1 MLKVVLLLALLMAP
15 DPVVSSIIYV
25 TQHSHDPCP
34 HNYDKCTTL
43 SDFILPTENTS
54 LIFSNGYHS
63 LDHNLTISDL
73 SSFILSIEKDR
84 NMKPRIGCQPSV
96 RLSFSSLASVQIN
109 GLDLSECVEIEIRN
123 VTKFEL
129 VSVNS
134 HGVLISEQASALIV
148 HQSNVSLIESTFTH
162 FRGSIWAGT
171 VIERQTYLARAKLA
185 RASVGGVIIAISSE
199 VHILN
204 CVFQSNSA
212 DGGGALYIEPSSN
225 VTIKNTIF
233 ANHSTSFGGVI
244 LVDGGNISITDSSF
258 VGNTLLNSKA
268 IKITKGGVIQAL
280 MSQIVIHY
288 SIFSSNTAHYGA
300 VIISEESDIELHRS
314 NFINNSAIRYG
325 GVGFF
330 IKCEI
335 VICQSFFEKNIAK
348 KQSGVLNVGKSNLTI
363 NNSFFHS
370 NEAKSLGG
378 VGVIWKSNISISNS
392 TFYGNK
398 AYTGGALLLDKG
410 SSLYMTELA
419 LFENNSA
426 HYGGAI
432 QIHYSSFECVCKL
445 SFFKNAATWGVA
457 KIFRS
462 TGYINGTVSF
472 KYNSGSLLSIDS
484 DITIHASDRAVFEFN
499 FPDNSITNFTGIRE
513 GGGITSILSAI
524 TIKGHCIFTNNTAL
538 NGGGLLATSSRIEI
552 YDKFIVSEN
561 IATDTGGGMYLYHSN
576 VIVHV
581 HSNIS
586 ISSNQA
592 HHRGGGIH
600 LVSFSVI
607 AVERFYKTK
616 LIGHVHITSNKAKLG
631 GGVYMEGSSK
641 LYITT
646 ENRALS
652 FRDNEAEVGGAI
664 YVSDETNNGTCT
676 SSENNITP
684 TSDSDCFFQSIA
696 FPKKIKKLIKDLVSF
711 SGNTAKWSGSIL
723 YGGLL
728 DRCTISVVDRKG
740 YLKVMYSSQPYFAD
754 NQFNFTSSS
763 AVRLCFCKDNHS
775 DVDCSFQPDAVNVK
789 RGEDFNLHIAA
800 VDHVNHTLSDVTI
813 HGYLTHK
820 DGRLGKGMKSQVT
833 TSLNCTTLTY
843 RAYTA
848 LDLSQEILTMYPEG
862 PCKDAEKSHRQ
873 IQINLLPC
881 TCPIGFEESKSSSR
895 TVWCKCVCH
904 HQLKNIVANCDSS
917 TYLIYRKGDF
927 WMTPFNVSGTTSFFV
942 FQYCPFDYCLP
953 ATANVSINLK
963 ARDGVDAQCNH
974 NRSGILCSACRP
986 GLSLSLGSSRC
997 IDCPRYWPAFTV
1009 TLTISALI
1017 AGIILTFAVLML
1029 NLTVAAGT
1037 LNAVVFYAN
1046 VVAANKSI
1054 LSAFQERNV
1063 LTVLLAWLNL
1073 DLGLDVCYYKG
1084 LDTYTKTWIDFFFSF
1099 YINVLVI
1106 SVILVC
1112 KYSDKFAAFIGKR
1125 NPVATLAT
1133 LILFSYA
1140 KLLQNIITVVSF
1152 AVLKYPDNSS
1162 TIVWRPDASM
1172 IYLNGKHIPLFM
1184 MALILLVIGIMYTI
1198 VLFLWQWLLPLSG
1211 FKIFNWVQNTKILS
1225 FMDAYHAPYTPRN
1238 RYWTGLLLIARV
1250 ILYTVSAINVSGEPG
1265 INLLSVIVVVACLFI
1280 LKFKLYKKWTINV
1293 LETAIY
1299 FDLILLC
1306 TGKFYILLSNKE
1318 TEDHIILESISA
1330 SIVIF
1335 MFFCVLI
1342 HHTISN
1348 TPMKR
1353 CYRWV
1358 LNHFQSAR
1366 RTIFIPSNLSSPL
1379 LQNEQESTNNKY
1391 SSSHNPVTFS
1401 VVEFSRP
1408 APSDD
1413 QIRNEEEESNLT

>member
-1 MLKVVLLLALLMAP
+1 MLKVVLLLLALLMVP
-15 DPVVSSIIYV
+15 HSVVSSIIYV

-43 SDFILPTENTS
+43 SDFISPTENTW

-73 SSFILSIEKDR
+73 PSFILSIENNR

-96 RLSFSSLASVQIN
+96 RMSFFSLASVRIN
-109 GLDLSECVEIEIRN
+109 SLDLSECVEIKIRN
-123 VTKFEL
+123 VTRFEL

-134 HGVLISEQASALIV
+134 HGVLSEQASALIV
-148 HQSNVSLIESTFTH
+148 HQSSVSLIESTFTH
-162 FRGSIWAGT
+162 FRGSIWAST

-185 RASVGGVIIAISSE
+185 HASVGGVIIAISSE
-199 VHILN
+199 VRILN

-225 VTIKNTIF
+225 VTIKNTSF
-233 ANHSTSFGGVI
+233 TNHSTSFGGVI

-258 VGNTLLNSKA
+258 VGNTLCNSKA
-268 IKITKGGVIQAL
+268 IKITKGGVIQAF
-280 MSQIVIHY
+280 MSQIVINY
-288 SIFSSNTAHYGA
+288 SIFSSNTAHFGA
-300 VIISEESDIELHRS
+300 VIMSKESDIELHS
-314 NFINNSAIRYG
+314 TNFINNSAIRCG
-325 GVGFF
+325 GVGYFH
-330 IKCEI
+330 KCEI

-348 KQSGVLNVGKSNLTI
+348 KKSGGVLNADESHLTI
-363 NNSFFHS
+363 NNSIFHS
-370 NEAKSLGG
+370 NKAKLLGG
-378 VGVIWKSNISISNS
+378 VGVIQRSNTSISNS

-398 AYTGGALLLDKG
+398 AHTGGALLLNKG

-419 LFENNSA
+419 SFETNSA
-426 HYGGAI
+426 SRGVVAI
-432 QIHYSSFECVCKL
+432 L
-445 SFFKNAATWGVA
+445 
-457 KIFRS
+457 RS
-462 TGYINGTVSF
+462 TGYINGTILF

-484 DITIHASDRAVFEFN
+484 DITIFASDRAVFEFN
-499 FPDNSITNFTGIRE
+499 HPDNSITNYTGLRE
-513 GGGITSILSAI
+513 GGGITSILSLV

-552 YDKFIVSEN
+552 YDKFIVSGN
-561 IATDTGGGMYLYHSN
+561 IATDTGGGMYLYHSD

-581 HSNIS
+581 HGNIS

-600 LVSFSVI
+600 LVSSSVI
-607 AVERFYKTK
+607 AVERFYKKK
-616 LIGHVHITSNKAKLG
+616 LIGHVYITSNKAKLG
-631 GGVYMEGSSK
+631 GGICMDESSK
-641 LYITT
+641 LYIKTD
-646 ENRALS
+646 NRALS
-652 FRDNEAEVGGAI
+652 FRYNEAELGGAI

-696 FPKKIKKLIKDLVSF
+696 FTKKSKKLIEDLVWF
-711 SGNTAKWSGSIL
+711 SGNTAKRSGGIL

-728 DRCTISVVDRKG
+728 DRCTINVFDEKA
-740 YLKVMYSSQPYFAD
+740 YTKIMYSSQPNFVD
-754 NQFNFTSSS
+754 NLLNFTSSS

-800 VDHVNHTLSDVTI
+800 VDHVEHTLSDVTI

-820 DGRLGKGMKSQVT
+820 DGRLGIGMKSQVT
-833 TSLNCTTLTY
+833 TSLKCTTLTY
-843 RAYTA
+843 RAYTI

-873 IQINLLPC
+873 IQINFLPC
-881 TCPIGFEESKSSSR
+881 TCPIGFEESKSSSS
-895 TVWCKCVCH
+895 TVSCKCVCH
-904 HQLKNIVANCDSS
+904 HQLENIVANCDSS
-917 TYLIYRKGDF
+917 THLIYRKSDF

-953 ATANVSINLK
+953 ATVNVSINLK
-963 ARDGVDAQCNH
+963 AQDGVDAQCNH
-974 NRSGILCSACRP
+974 NRSGILCRACRP

-997 IDCPRYWPAFTV
+997 IDCPPYWPAFTV
-1009 TLTISALI
+1009 ALTISALI
-1017 AGIILTFAVLML
+1017 AGIILTSAVLML

-1084 LDTYTKTWIDFFFSF
+1084 LDTYAKTWIDFFFSF
-1099 YINVLVI
+1099 YINVLVV

-1162 TIVWRPDASM
+1162 TIVWRPDASIM
-1172 IYLNGKHIPLFM
+1172 YLNGKHIPLFM
-1184 MALILLVIGIMYTI
+1184 LALIVFVIGITYTI

-1211 FKIFNWVQNTKILS
+1211 FKIFNWVQNTKISS

-1250 ILYTVSAINVSGEPG
+1250 ILYTVSAVNVSGEPG
-1265 INLLSVIVVVACLFI
+1265 INLLSVIVVVALLFI
-1280 LKFKLYKKWTINV
+1280 LKFKLYKKWTIDF
-1293 LETAIY
+1293 LETTIY
-1299 FDLILLC
+1299 VNLILLC
-1306 TGKFYILLSNKE
+1306 TGKIYILLSNKE
-1318 TEDHIILESISA
+1318 SEDHVILESISA
-1330 SIVIF
+1330 SVVIF
-1335 MFFCVLI
+1335 TFFCVLI
-1342 HHTISN
+1342 HHVISN

-1366 RTIFIPSNLSSPL
+1366 QTILIPNLSSPL
-1379 LQNEQESTNNKY
+1379 LQNEQESTNKY
-1391 SSSHNPVTFS
+1391 SSSPNPVTFS
-1401 VVEFSRP
+1401 VVEFSKP

-1413 QIRNEEEESNLT
+1413 KLSNEEEESNLT

>member
-1 MLKVVLLLALLMAP
+1 MLKVVLLLALLMVP
-15 DPVVSSIIYV
+15 DPVVSLIIYV

-73 SSFILSIEKDR
+73 SSFILSIENNR
-84 NMKPRIGCQPSV
+84 NMKPRLGCQPFV
-96 RLSFSSLASVQIN
+96 RMSFSSLASVQIN
-109 GLDLSECVEIEIRN
+109 GLHLSGCVEMEIRN

-129 VSVNS
+129 ISVNS
-134 HGVLISEQASALIV
+134 HGVLSEQASALIA

-162 FRGSIWAGT
+162 FRGSIWALPST
-171 VIERQTYLARAKLA
+171 VTKHQPSLTH
-185 RASVGGVIIAISSE
+185 ASVGGVMIIVSSE

-204 CVFQSNSA
+204 CVFQSNTA

-225 VTIKNTIF
+225 VTIKNTLF
-233 ANHSTSFGGVI
+233 TNHSTSFGGVI
-244 LVDGGNISITDSSF
+244 LVDGGNISINDSSF
-258 VGNTLLNSKA
+258 VDNTLFNSNPR
-268 IKITKGGVIQAL
+268 KITKGGVIQAFI
-280 MSQIVIHY
+280 SQIAIHY
-288 SIFSSNTAHYGA
+288 SNFSSNTAHYGA
-300 VIISEESDIELHRS
+300 VIISEESDIELRRS
-314 NFINNSAIRYG
+314 NFINNSAIRCG
-325 GVGFF
+325 GVGYFSE
-330 IKCEI
+330 CVI

-348 KQSGVLNVGKSNLTI
+348 KKSGGVLNVDKSHLTI
-363 NNSFFHS
+363 NNSFFLS
-370 NEAKSLGG
+370 NEAKGFGG
-378 VGVIWKSNISISNS
+378 VGVIWRSNTSISNS

-398 AYTGGALLLDKG
+398 AHIGGALLLDQG

-419 LFENNSA
+419 LFENN
-426 HYGGAI
+426 
-432 QIHYSSFECVCKL
+432 
-445 SFFKNAATWGVA
+445 AASWGVVT
-457 KIFRS
+457 ILQS
-462 TGYINGTVSF
+462 TGYINGTILF
-472 KYNSGSLLSIDS
+472 KFNSGSLLSINS
-484 DITIHASDRAVFEFN
+484 DVTIFASDRAVFEFN
-499 FPDNSITNFTGIRE
+499 HPDNSITNFTGIRE
-513 GGGITSILSAI
+513 GGGITSIHSAI
-524 TIKGHCIFTNNTAL
+524 TIKGHCTFTNNTAL

-552 YDKFIVSEN
+552 YDKFTVSEN
-561 IATDTGGGMYLYHSN
+561 IATDTGGGMYLYHSD
-576 VIVHV
+576 VSVHV

-592 HHRGGGIH
+592 YHRGGGIH
-600 LVSFSVI
+600 LVSSSVI
-607 AVERFYKTK
+607 AVERFYIMKK
-616 LIGHVHITSNKAKLG
+616 LFGHVYIISNEAKLG
-631 GGVYMEGSSK
+631 GGVCMEESSK

-652 FRDNEAEVGGAI
+652 FRDNEAELGGAI

-676 SSENNITP
+676 SSENNVTP
-684 TSDSDCFFQSIA
+684 TSDSDCFFQSTA
-696 FPKKIKKLIKDLVSF
+696 FTKKVLIEDLVSF
-711 SGNTAKWSGSIL
+711 SDNTAKWSGSIL

-728 DRCTISVVDRKG
+728 DRCTINLFDGKG
-740 YLKVMYSSQPYFAD
+740 YLKVMYSSQPNFVD
-754 NQFNFTSSS
+754 NLLNFTSSS
-763 AVRLCFCKDNHS
+763 AVRLCFCKDNNS
-775 DVDCSFQPDAVNVK
+775 EVDCSFQPDAVNVK

-800 VDHVNHTLSDVTI
+800 VDHVNHTLSNVTI

-833 TSLNCTTLTY
+833 TSLKCTTLTY

-873 IQINLLPC
+873 IQINFLPC
-881 TCPIGFEESKSSSR
+881 TCPIGFEESKSSSS
-895 TVWCKCVCH
+895 TVSCKCVCH
-904 HQLKNIVANCDSS
+904 HQLENIVANCDSS
-917 TYLIYRKGDF
+917 THLIYRKGDF

-953 ATANVSINLK
+953 ATVNVSINLK
-963 ARDGVDAQCNH
+963 AQDGVDAQCNH
-974 NRSGILCSACRP
+974 NRSGILCSTCRP

-1017 AGIILTFAVLML
+1017 AGIILASVVLVL

-1054 LSAFQERNV
+1054 LSAFQKRNI

-1073 DLGLDVCYYKG
+1073 DLGLDACYYKG
-1084 LDTYTKTWIDFFFSF
+1084 LDTYAKTWLDFFFSF
-1099 YINVLVI
+1099 YINVLVV

-1152 AVLKYPDNSS
+1152 AVLNYPDNSS
-1162 TIVWRPDASM
+1162 TIVWRPDASI

-1184 MALILLVIGIMYTI
+1184 MALIVLVIGIMYTI

-1211 FKIFNWVQNTKILS
+1211 FKIFNWVQNTKISS

-1250 ILYTVSAINVSGEPG
+1250 ILYTVSAVNVSGEPG

-1280 LKFKLYKKWTINV
+1280 LKFKLYKKWTINL

-1299 FDLILLC
+1299 FNLLLLC

-1318 TEDHIILESISA
+1318 SEDHIILESISA
-1330 SIVIF
+1330 SVVIF

-1342 HHTISN
+1342 HHVISN

-1353 CYRWV
+1353 CCRWV

-1379 LQNEQESTNNKY
+1379 LQNEQEFTNNKY
-1391 SSSHNPVTFS
+1391 SSSPNPVTFS

-1408 APSDD
+1408 APSDE
-1413 QIRNEEEESNLT
+1413 QLSNEEEESNLT

>member
-1 MLKVVLLLALLMAP
+1 MLKVVQLLALLMVP
-15 DPVVSSIIYV
+15 DSAVSLIIYV

-43 SDFILPTENTS
+43 SDFISPTENTS

-63 LDHNLTISDL
+63 LDHNLTFSDL
-73 SSFILSIEKDR
+73 SSFILSIENDS
-84 NMKPRIGCQPSV
+84 NMKPRLGCQPSV
-96 RLSFSSLASVQIN
+96 RMSFSSLASVRIN

-134 HGVLISEQASALIV
+134 HGVLSEQASALIV

-162 FRGSIWAGT
+162 YRGSIWAGT
-171 VIERQTYLARAKLA
+171 VIERQTNLARANLSH
-185 RASVGGVIIAISSE
+185 ASVGGVIIAISSE
-199 VHILN
+199 VRILN

-225 VTIKNTIF
+225 VTIKNTSF
-233 ANHSTSFGGVI
+233 TNHSTSFGGVI
-244 LVDGGNISITDSSF
+244 LVDGGNLSITDSSF
-258 VGNTLLNSKA
+258 VGNTLFNSKA
-268 IKITKGGVIQAL
+268 MKIMKGGVIQAL

-288 SIFSSNTAHYGA
+288 SIFSSNTAYIGA
-300 VIISEESDIELHRS
+300 VIISQESDIELHS
-314 NFINNSAIRYG
+314 TNFINNSAIRCG
-325 GVGFF
+325 GVGSFK
-330 IKCEI
+330 KCKI
-335 VICQSFFEKNIAK
+335 VICQSFFERNIAK
-348 KQSGVLNVGKSNLTI
+348 KQSGGVLNVGKSNLTI

-378 VGVIWKSNISISNS
+378 VGVIRRSNTSISNS

-398 AYTGGALLLDKG
+398 AHIGGALLLDKG
-410 SSLYMTELA
+410 SSLYITELA
-419 LFENNSA
+419 SFENN
-426 HYGGAI
+426 
-432 QIHYSSFECVCKL
+432 
-445 SFFKNAATWGVA
+445 AASWGVVA
-457 KIFRS
+457 IVQS
-462 TGYINGTVSF
+462 TGYINGTILF

-484 DITIHASDRAVFEFN
+484 DISIIASDRAVFEFN
-499 FPDNSITNFTGIRE
+499 FPDNNITNFTGIRE
-513 GGGITSILSAI
+513 GGGITSIHSAI
-524 TIKGHCIFTNNTAL
+524 TIKGHCTFTNNTAL

-552 YDKFIVSEN
+552 YDKFTVSEN
-561 IATDTGGGMYLYHSN
+561 IATDTGGGMYLYHSD

-581 HSNIS
+581 HGNIS

-592 HHRGGGIH
+592 YHRGGGIH
-600 LVSFSVI
+600 LVSSSVI
-607 AVERFYKTK
+607 AVERFYIMKK
-616 LIGHVHITSNKAKLG
+616 LFGHVYIISNEAKLG
-631 GGVYMEGSSK
+631 GGVCMEESSK
-641 LYITT
+641 FYITT
-646 ENRALS
+646 DKRALS
-652 FRDNEAEVGGAI
+652 FRDNEAELGGAV

-676 SSENNITP
+676 ISEKNVTP
-684 TSDSDCFFQSIA
+684 TSDSDCFFQSTA
-696 FPKKIKKLIKDLVSF
+696 FTKKLIKDLVSF

-728 DRCTISVVDRKG
+728 DRCTINVFDGKG
-740 YLKVMYSSQPYFAD
+740 YNKIMYSSQPNFVD
-754 NQFNFTSSS
+754 KVLNFTSSS
-763 AVRLCFCKDNHS
+763 AVRLCFCKDNNS

-800 VDHVNHTLSDVTI
+800 VDHVDHTLSDVTI

-833 TSLNCTTLTY
+833 TSLQCTTLTY

-848 LDLSQEILTMYPEG
+848 LNLSQEILTVYPEG

-881 TCPIGFEESKSSSR
+881 TCPIGFEQSKSSPR

-904 HQLKNIVANCDSS
+904 HQLKNTVANCDSS
-917 TYLIYRKGDF
+917 THLIYRKGDF

-953 ATANVSINLK
+953 ATVNVSINLK
-963 ARDGVDAQCNH
+963 EQDGVDAQCNH

-1017 AGIILTFAVLML
+1017 AGIILTSAVLML
-1029 NLTVAAGT
+1029 HLTVAAGT

-1073 DLGLDVCYYKG
+1073 DLGLDACYYKG
-1084 LDTYTKTWIDFFFSF
+1084 LDTYAKTWIDFFFSF
-1099 YINVLVI
+1099 YINVLVV
-1106 SVILVC
+1106 SVIFVC

-1162 TIVWRPDASM
+1162 TIVWRPDASIM
-1172 IYLNGKHIPLFM
+1172 YLNGKHIPLFM

-1211 FKIFNWVQNTKILS
+1211 FKIFNWVQNTKISS

-1250 ILYTVSAINVSGEPG
+1250 ILYTVSAVNVSGEPG
-1265 INLLSVIVVVACLFI
+1265 INLLSVIVVVALLFI
-1280 LKFKLYKKWTINV
+1280 LKFKLYKKWTIDL
-1293 LETAIY
+1293 LETTIY
-1299 FDLILLC
+1299 VNLILLC
-1306 TGKFYILLSNKE
+1306 TGKIYILLSNKE
-1318 TEDHIILESISA
+1318 SEDHIILESISA
-1330 SIVIF
+1330 SVVIF

-1342 HHTISN
+1342 HHVISN
-1348 TPMKR
+1348 TPMIR

-1366 RTIFIPSNLSSPL
+1366 GTMFIPNLSSPL
-1379 LQNEQESTNNKY
+1379 LQNEQEFPNNEY
-1391 SSSHNPVTFS
+1391 SSSPNPVTFS
-1401 VVEFSRP
+1401 VVEISRP

-1413 QIRNEEEESNLT
+1413 KLRNEEEESNLT